1 MEIPAWMVRQRQEL
15 VAETFGAEPELLPLL
30 PALLADLEALGSSPE
45 KVVTIL
51 GESAELPQRA
61 AVVDLGCGKGAISI
75 AIARELGYQVRGVD
89 LFEPFLKEAVAGAR
103 AASVDHLCSFEVA
116 DIRDVVQELDLFDAT
131 VFAGVGAG
139 LYGDYSDCIG
149 AIRLCT
155 RPDGYI
161 VISDCFLKQSIPPN
175 TKFKGYEYY
184 QPHDEMVRQLTA
196 HGDAMVREILV
207 SSEEFT
213 QQNLHDLGSIRKRV
227 QGLSG
232 TQPQYRDQ
240 LKKFLRSQEAEYDFL
255 NNATTE
261 AIWLLRRT
269 GIAGAA

>member
-1 MEIPAWMVRQRQEL
+1 MPV
-15 VAETFGAEPELLPLL
+15 P
-30 PALLADLEALGSSPE
+30 
-45 KVVTIL
+45 
-51 GESAELPQRA
+51 RA
-61 AVVDLGCGKGAISI
+61 SI
-75 AIARELGYQVRGVD
+75 IFV
-89 LFEPFLKEAVAGAR
+89 P
-103 AASVDHLCSFEVA
+103 FEVA
-116 DIRDVVQELDLFDAT
+116 DIRDVVQELDPFDAT

-175 TKFKGYEYY
+175 TKFKGYGYY

-213 QQNLHDLGSIRKRV
+213 QPEPS
-227 QGLSG
+227 
-232 TQPQYRDQ
+232 
-240 LKKFLRSQEAEYDFL
+240 
-255 NNATTE
+255 
-261 AIWLLRRT
+261 
-269 GIAGAA
+269 